1 MPKEAV
7 SARIEE
13 LVPGIK
19 VKIYENAAHGL
30 YYTAAEDVINEIL
43 AQVDKSAR

>member
-1 MPKEAV
+1 MPVEAS
-7 SARIEE
+7 SARIQE
-13 LVPGIK
+13 LVPGVK

-30 YYTAAEDVINEIL
+30 YYTAAENVINDIL